1 MCLTYIR
8 LPLKSITWFLYF
20 LGLDIQASK
29 VRGDFVF
36 LALLASSAQISRSLR
51 PGVRCLILG
60 RASASK
66 APMLW
71 YINKLLCKPFFK
83 TWTLVVISEIV
94 RWIKNILMISFIREM
109 SGPKRCS
116 RPELCFVSLWKRC
129 FKTEPHWKMTT
140 CTTTQ
145 FQSKHCPD
153 TASVCSGLCERP
165 F

>member
-1 MCLTYIR
+1 MIFV
-8 LPLKSITWFLYF
+8 LPWPWHPSVKGSWWLC
-20 LGLDIQASK
+20 
-29 VRGDFVF
+29 VF
-36 LALLASSAQISRSLR
+36 STLASSAQISRSLR

-60 RASASK
+60 RPSTNK

-71 YINKLLCKPFFK
+71 YFIKLLFKQFFK
-83 TWTLVVISEIV
+83 ACILVVISEIV
-94 RWIKNILMISFIREM
+94 RSIKNILVISFIRVR
-109 SGPKRCS
+109 SGVKRCT